1 MKGNYN
7 LKAQHTTFIGFTNDF
22 ETSKAVLFG
31 APFDGTTSFKPGTRF
46 APAAMREDSWA
57 IESYSPYLEKDLE
70 DMALFDYGNLELPY
84 GDKMQVLKMIENT
97 TDEIVKAGK
106 IPIMIGGEH
115 LVSYAPIKSLV
126 KTYSNLHVIHFDAHT
141 DLREELLD
149 ETFSHATVIRRVS
162 ELLPKGHV
170 NQFCIRSGLKEEFE
184 WAKQNVH
191 LEKFTYN
198 TLKSCVKRLKNAPVY
213 ITIDLDVFDPSV
225 FPGTGTPEPGGI
237 FFDDMLKIIQSLSQL
252 ENVVGMDVVELSP
265 KYDASGI
272 STAVACKTLRELVLA
287 TVK

>member
-1 MKGNYN
+1 
-7 LKAQHTTFIGFTNDF
+7 
-22 ETSKAVLFG
+22 
-31 APFDGTTSFKPGTRF
+31 
-46 APAAMREDSWA
+46 
-57 IESYSPYLEKDLE
+57 
-70 DMALFDYGNLELPY
+70 MALFDYGNLELPY